1 MLGLEELSETDR
13 QTVVRARRL
22 ERFLTQPFFST
33 EAFTGKPG
41 RYVSLDETLDGC
53 ERILRGDFSDR
64 PESTF
69 YMIGAID
76 EIEEAQGDSD
86 AEREELVR

>member
-1 MLGLEELSETDR
+1 MLGLEELSQTDR
-13 QTVVRARRL
+13 QTVVPARRL

-41 RYVSLDETLDGC
+41 RYVPLALTLDGC
-53 ERILRGDFSDR
+53 ERILRGDFTDR
-64 PESTF
+64 PESAF

-76 EIEEAQGDSD
+76 EIEEAQGDPNTSRR
-86 AEREELVR
+86 ARA

>member
-13 QTVVRARRL
+13 QTVARARRL

-33 EAFTGKPG
+33 EAFTGKSG
-41 RYVSLDETLDGC
+41 RYVTLEETLDGC
-53 ERILRGDFSDR
+53 ERILRGDFADR
-64 PESTF
+64 PESAF

-76 EIEEAQGDSD
+76 EIPEAA
-86 AEREELVR
+86 AEPETVAG